1 MISCLQHG
9 SVPLWNKKQRTVH
22 AHRAWPQKI
31 IGCKSFGN
39 RSATPIENE
48 WLASMKWLAKSNG
61 KEKQKQI
68 QTKSKSKANKKEKN
82 IRKSKGKR
90 DAKANERVSEYQA
103 NDSSA
108 QKVSS
113 YKPDVSG
120 AHGHIIWQLLQR
132 NFFFICHICPRF
144 VSPEKQKVTTK
155 GNADTSALK

>member
-1 MISCLQHG
+1 
-9 SVPLWNKKQRTVH
+9 VH
-22 AHRAWPQKI
+22 AHRAWPQKL
-31 IGCKSFGN
+31 IGCKLLGN

-68 QTKSKSKANKKEKN
+68 QTKSKSKAKQKRKKKTFA
-82 IRKSKGKR
+82 KAKQSKR

-120 AHGHIIWQLLQR
+120 AHDHII
-132 NFFFICHICPRF
+132 
-144 VSPEKQKVTTK
+144 
-155 GNADTSALK
+155 